1 MFSTLGYNLEPS
13 EMGAAFGL
21 VQLSRLQG
29 NIAARQ
35 RNFAAQLAFFS
46 AFEDWFILPRQL
58 PSSSTGWL
66 AFPLIVR
73 DDAPF
78 KRRDLQ
84 TWLEKADI
92 QTRTVFTGNILR
104 QPGFAGITRKE
115 SPDGYPNA
123 DRVMRGGMLIACH
136 HGLSDEQIDY
146 VHETFTHFA
155 ARYR

>member
-1 MFSTLGYNLEPS
+1 VFSRIGYNLEPS

-21 VQLSRLQG
+21 VQLGRLRD

-35 RNFAAQLAFFS
+35 RNFARQLAFF
-46 AFEDWFILPRQL
+46 AEYEQWFMLPRQM
-58 PSSSTGWL
+58 PDSVTGWL
-66 AFPLIVR
+66 AFPLIIR

-84 TWLEKADI
+84 VFFERRNI

-104 QPGFAGITRKE
+104 QPGFAKIPCRRNGA
-115 SPDGYPNA
+115 GYPNA

-136 HGLSDEQIDY
+136 HGLNDKQLEY
-146 VHETFTHFA
+146 VHTTFQDFA
-155 ARYR
+155 RQYR